1 MRPYN
6 TPLLHSAVIAL
17 LFSSYHGALLAQSAV
32 AYPAKPIRF
41 VVPWAPGAGLDV
53 LARTIAPKMTEVL
66 GQPVIV
72 DNRPGASSIIGT
84 EMVARAA
91 PDGYTLILASNNHA
105 LNPTLFGKVPYH
117 PVKDFAAVGGL
128 ANYPMIL
135 VTVPLFPA
143 KNVQELIA
151 LARAKPSQLSYAT
164 AGNGTPP
171 HIAGELFK
179 QLAKVDVVH
188 VPYKGSAEA
197 LTGVISGQVQL
208 MFVNPLSS
216 LPHVRTGRLRALAV
230 STPQRITIAPE
241 LPTVAE
247 SGLPGFDV
255 SLWSGVLAPAATPR
269 GIIVKLNGVLVRI
282 LALPDVREKLA
293 AEGSTV
299 TPSTPEQF
307 AKLIVTEIDRLG
319 KIAKAAN
326 MRVD

>member
-1 MRPYN
+1 MRPYKI
-6 TPLLHSAVIAL
+6 LLRSAVIAV
-17 LFSSYHGALLAQSAV
+17 LFSCYHGASLAQSAA
-32 AYPAKPIRF
+32 AYPTKPIRF
-41 VVPWAPGAGLDV
+41 VVPWAAGAGLDV

-66 GQPVIV
+66 GQSVIV

-84 EMVARAA
+84 EMVAKAA

-151 LARAKPSQLSYAT
+151 LARTKPGQLSYAT
-164 AGNGTPP
+164 TGNGTPP
-171 HIAGELFK
+171 HVAGELFK

-188 VPYKGSAEA
+188 VAYKGSAEA

-216 LPHVRTGRLRALAV
+216 LQHVRTGRLRALAV
-230 STPQRITIAPE
+230 SAPQRIAIAPE

-255 SLWSGVLAPAATPR
+255 SLWSGVLVPRATPR
-269 GIIVKLNGVLVRI
+269 DIIVKLNGVLVRI
-282 LALPDVREKLA
+282 LALPDMKEKLA
-293 AEGSTV
+293 AQGAEV